1 MVLPFVVYILIVLSQ
16 QPLFFAYEEYSATY
30 DDMIDGIKD
39 EYKLHN
45 DWKVWE
51 SGYEMLANTVQ
62 SVDSKAAFHG
72 KKAVT
77 LSDLLIKVFPSVYHF
92 APRTNIP

>member
-1 MVLPFVVYILIVLSQ
+1 MLIVLLQ
-16 QPLFFAYEEYSATY
+16 QPFFFAYEEYSAVY
-30 DDMIDGIKD
+30 DDMMDGVKD
-39 EYKLHN
+39 DYKHSN
-45 DWKVWE
+45 DWKMWE

-77 LSDLLIKVFPSVYHF
+77 LSDLLIKVFSYPH
-92 APRTNIP
+92 